1 MTRNLYTDGSNG
13 IAAIADNE
21 EAEHY
26 MEQDRLADAVLV
38 LSCQK
43 RDEPA
48 FRELVNRWQPRLYY
62 YVRRIVEDENAVW
75 DVLQET
81 WLAVYQKIRKLE
93 DPRKFPAWLYKI
105 SHNKAVSLL
114 RREGKYVQM
123 AEEQMA
129 DCFENNGTI
138 GIAEEQAELAHKLL
152 GKLKLA
158 HREVLTLY
166 FLEGFSIRE
175 MAGILEVSEGT
186 VKSRL
191 HYAKHKIREALK
203 GANGVWIQK

>member
-1 MTRNLYTDGSNG
+1 
-13 IAAIADNE
+13 
-21 EAEHY
+21 
-26 MEQDRLADAVLV
+26 MEQDRLADAILV

-43 RDEPA
+43 RDESA
-48 FRELVNRWQPRLYY
+48 FRAMVNRWQPHLYY

-81 WLAVYQKIRKLE
+81 WLAVYQEIRTLE

-123 AEEQMA
+123 VEEQMA
-129 DCFENNGTI
+129 DCFENNGAI
-138 GIAEEQAELAHKLL
+138 DIAEEQAELAHKLL
-152 GKLKLA
+152 GKLELA
-158 HREVLTLY
+158 HREILTLY

-175 MAGILEVSEGT
+175 MAGILGVSEGT

-191 HYAKHKIREALK
+191 HYAKQKLREAVK
-203 GANGVWIQK
+203 GADGVWIQK

>member
-1 MTRNLYTDGSNG
+1 MLNG
-13 IAAIADNE
+13 MERSVE
-21 EAEHY
+21 ELLH
-26 MEQDRLADAVLV
+26 DAVLV
-38 LSCQK
+38 LRCRRREEK
-43 RDEPA
+43 A
-48 FRELVNRWQPRLYY
+48 FEELVNRWEPRLYY
-62 YVRRIVEDENAVW
+62 YLRRIVEDENAVW

-93 DPRKFPAWLYKI
+93 DPRRFPAWLYKI

-114 RREGKYVQM
+114 RREGKYVQV

-129 DCFENNGTI
+129 GCFENNGTI
-138 GIAEEQAELAHKLL
+138 GIVDEQAELAHKLL

-175 MAGILEVSEGT
+175 MAGILDVSEGT

-191 HYAKHKIREALK
+191 HYAKHKMREALK
-203 GANGVWIQK
+203 GANDVWVQK